1 MTAADYRKDSST
13 VENQEKDIAV
23 IPAADYR
30 RKGRLIEGAST
41 IDAFSGWGPGIAGSN
56 RNILRGLN

>member
-1 MTAADYRKDSST
+1 